1 MRDEIR
7 VVIADD
13 HPIFRRGLRNVIES
27 DPRLKVVGEAE
38 DGETALA
45 LVETLRPEIAV
56 LDVAMPNKDGF
67 EVVRAIQEERLPVVV
82 IFLTMHKDERFFN
95 AALNRGAK
103 GYVLKDSAVNDI
115 VAAVKAA
122 ARGENFISPAL
133 STFLI
138 NRNARAAALVAR
150 KPSLQNLT
158 PAERRVLQMV
168 AAGKTSKEIAQEL
181 HISVRTV
188 ENHRAKICDKLELR
202 GAHALLNFALE
213 HKSELS

>member
-1 MRDEIR
+1 MKNEIR

-27 DPRLKVVGEAE
+27 DPKLQVVGEAE
-38 DGETALA
+38 DGEAALA
-45 LVETLRPEIAV
+45 LVESLRPEIVV

-67 EVVRAIQEERLPVVV
+67 EVIRAIQEKRLAAAA

-115 VAAVKAA
+115 VAAIKAVA
-122 ARGENFISPAL
+122 TGQNFISPAL

-138 NRNARAAALVAR
+138 NRSASAAALADQ
-150 KPSLQNLT
+150 KPGLQNLT
-158 PAERRVLQMV
+158 PAERRVLQLI
-168 AAGKTSKEIAQEL
+168 AAQKTSREIAREL
-181 HISVRTV
+181 HISIRTV
-188 ENHRAKICDKLELR
+188 ENHRANICDKLELR
-202 GAHALLNFALE
+202 GAHALLNFALD